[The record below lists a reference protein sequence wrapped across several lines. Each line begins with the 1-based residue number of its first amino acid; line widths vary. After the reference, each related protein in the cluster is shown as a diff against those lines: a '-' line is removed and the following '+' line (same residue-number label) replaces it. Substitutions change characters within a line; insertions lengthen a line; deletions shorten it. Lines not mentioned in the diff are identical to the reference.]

1 MATKKVAFE
10 TVRKIGRALPGVV
23 EGTMYGAPALKIQ
36 GKLVACVPSHKSAEP
51 GSLAVRMDFDDRAE
65 LLAEAPDV
73 YYVTDHYVDYNAVLV
88 RFSRVSENELRDLIG
103 MAYKFITAS
112 GTSRSSATRKRTR
125 KRPPST

>member
-1 MATKKVAFE
+1 MATKKVDFE
-10 TVRKIGRALPGVV
+10 TVRKIGRALSGVV

>member
-1 MATKKVAFE
+1 MATKKVDFE

>member
-1 MATKKVAFE
+1 MATKKIDFD

-36 GKLVACVPSHKSAEP
+36 GKLVACVPSHTSAEP

-103 MAYKFITAS
+103 MAYKFVTAS
-112 GTSRSSATRKRTR
+112 GTSSSSATRKRTR

>member
-1 MATKKVAFE
+1 MATKKIDFD

-36 GKLVACVPSHKSAEP
+36 GKLVACVPSHTSAEP
-51 GSLAVRMDFDDRAE
+51 GSLAVRMDLEDRAE

-88 RFSRVSENELRDLIG
+88 RFSRVNENELRDLIG
-103 MAYKFITAS
+103 MAYKFVTAS
-112 GTSRSSATRKRTR
+112 GTSRSSATGKRTR
-125 KRPPST
+125 KRSPST